1 MAQDK
6 KLKVK
11 IIADAS
17 QAKTEIN
24 KFKTSLTGV
33 KDQAK
38 EGVSGLAGM
47 TAEMGKLAIA
57 AGAVVAA
64 VRTMAAATK
73 NAIEVAALGDEIKD
87 QAQKVFM
94 STTAYQEWGYV
105 LEQNGVNMSALKMA
119 MRSFSKEVASGGSAL
134 AQYGVT
140 SKNIEE
146 AFGQAVSA
154 IQNCKDETEK
164 VAMATQMFGARATE
178 LMPIFNLTNMETQ
191 NLMATYRALGGT
203 MSNELIAAS
212 DVCTDSITALKA
224 SWQGLKNTL
233 GQVLIPV
240 ITKVVQ
246 WLTVAIAKIRI
257 LLSAFFGLKSTFGG
271 SKSNTKTLVGGSGSV
286 AKNTGSTAKNLKNA
300 SKAAKE
306 LRRSLLKIDELTK
319 LAAKASSTA
328 SGGGGGGGSIGD
340 IGGGDIGGGMD
351 EILTDKQLESI
362 QRFQE
367 KIENIKD
374 KLSGLKDLWQGFIKL
389 LVFHDLSGLDNIREG
404 LVKIFPGLEKV
415 FNKWDEFKKSIGGK
429 VLEARVSIEEKIA
442 SIKEKW
448 DNFKKAFADKT
459 VALKASLPSA
469 SDLKKKWNN
478 LVKKIKDKKINITI
492 GFKNL
497 LTSAWNAIAKKVNAA
512 RSKSALAKSV
522 LPQMPMLAKGGIL
535 TAPTV
540 AMMGEYAGAKSN
552 PEIATP
558 QKLMYQTMM
567 SANGEMV
574 GAFAQMTQQVIAAI
588 ERKDLSVSIGDET
601 IASSAQRGNKAHYQR
616 TGKALIT
623 V

>member
-11 IIADAS
+11 IVADAS
-17 QAKTEIN
+17 QAKSEIS
-24 KFKTSLTGV
+24 KFKASLGGV
-33 KDQAK
+33 KEQAK
-38 EGVSGLAGM
+38 EGISGLAGM
-47 TAEMGKLAIA
+47 TAEMGELAIA
-57 AGAVVAA
+57 AGVVVAA
-64 VRTMAAATK
+64 LKAIQVGVK
-73 NAIEVAALGDEIKD
+73 NAIDVAAMGDAIKD
-87 QAQKVFM
+87 DAQKVYM

-105 LEQNGVNMSALKMA
+105 LKQNGVNISALKTS
-119 MRSFSKEVASGGSAL
+119 MRTFGREVASGSSAFEK
-134 AQYGVT
+134 YGVT

-154 IQNCKDETEK
+154 IQNCKTETEK
-164 VAMATQMFGARATE
+164 VALATQMFGSRAME
-178 LMPIFNLTNMETQ
+178 LMPVFNMTNAETQ

-212 DVCTDSITALKA
+212 DQCTDSITALKT

-271 SKSNTKTLVGGSGSV
+271 KKSSSGLVGSTGAV
-286 AKNTGSTAKNLKNA
+286 AGNTGNTAKNLKKA
-300 SKAAKE
+300 AKAAKE

-328 SGGGGGGGSIGD
+328 SSGGSSDGGSSVGGGAV
-340 IGGGDIGGGMD
+340 GGGDIGGILDD
-351 EILTDKQLESI
+351 EQLESI
-362 QRFQE
+362 NKFQE
-367 KIENIKD
+367 KIERIQPILEGIKD
-374 KLSGLKDLWQGFIKL
+374 TWIGFTKL
-389 LVFHDLSGLDNIREG
+389 LFFDFTGLDQIWDG
-404 LVKIFPGLEKV
+404 LVKIFPKLGEVEERWKSFKAKV
-415 FNKWDEFKKSIGGK
+415 
-429 VLEARVSIEEKIA
+429 EEKIA
-442 SIKEKW
+442 DVVINVTDK
-448 DNFKKAFADKT
+448 FADAKAKWESFKANIKDK
-459 VALKASLPSA
+459 VVNIKASIPTWS
-469 SDLKKKWNN
+469 SFKKKWDAFKNKIKGKTVKITISLNN
-478 LVKKIKDKKINITI
+478 LL
-492 GFKNL
+492 KN
-497 LTSAWNAIAKKVNAA
+497 AWNAIARKINNA
-512 RSKSALAKSV
+512 RSKSALAKKV
-522 LPQMPMLAKGGIL
+522 LPSMPYLAKGGVL
-535 TAPTV
+535 TTPTV
-540 AMMGEYAGAKSN
+540 AMMGEYSGAKSN

-558 QKLMYQTMM
+558 QKLMYQTML

-588 ERKDLSVSIGDET
+588 ERKDFNVSIGDET